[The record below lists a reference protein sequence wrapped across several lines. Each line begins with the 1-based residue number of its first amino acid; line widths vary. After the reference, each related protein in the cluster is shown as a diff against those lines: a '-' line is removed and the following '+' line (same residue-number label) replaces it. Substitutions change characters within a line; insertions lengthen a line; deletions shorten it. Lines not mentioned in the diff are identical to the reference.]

1 VFAPRLIFG
10 IDKEPVGG
18 SFWLA
23 WLRTRRVLYRL
34 VMRVCL
40 VSRIVPVHAFG
51 GMQDHAVDLVSGLAS
66 AGHDVEVITGRHPEG
81 HEEEVTCGVRWHYV
95 DAPTDDF
102 SNRLWRERSYE
113 QFVRAS
119 ATQPFDVIH
128 GEGSSALELAR
139 RGVHRR
145 TPLVVMFHGNFLGI
159 VKASVRRQV
168 RRPTSLLREQYG
180 LLLLARR
187 HVAKGNW
194 RVFRGCE
201 AMVLTR
207 QQLVDTCRSHCLDPE
222 RVHVVPSGVDTSVF
236 RPRPRAEAR
245 AALGLPDGFLFICAG
260 RLESGKGTHHALNA
274 LALMGEPAQHA
285 RLLVVGDGAER
296 AALERLARE
305 LGVTERVIFAGAQ
318 TPERMPAYIA
328 AADVLLFPT
337 ELNEA
342 LPLILLQGMACAL
355 PVIASRTGAIPD
367 VIGRPGY
374 SGLLVPPGDARALA
388 ATATTVYRDKGL
400 RRRLGG
406 AARHRVLTE
415 YTMERMTERTLAV
428 YELARDR
435 LRHSTRD

>member
-1 VFAPRLIFG
+1 
-10 IDKEPVGG
+10 
-18 SFWLA
+18 
-23 WLRTRRVLYRL
+23 
-34 VMRVCL
+34 MRVCL
-40 VSRIVPVHAFG
+40 VTRVVPLHSIG
-51 GMQDHAVDLVSGLAS
+51 GMQDHTVDLSRGLVSG
-66 AGHDVEVITGRHPEG
+66 GHDVEVITGRHPHG
-81 HEEEVTCGVRWHYV
+81 LEEEVTGGVRWHYV
-95 DAPTDDF
+95 DATTDDF
-102 SNRLWRERSYE
+102 TSRSWRERSFE
-113 QFVRAS
+113 QFVHAS
-119 ATQPFDVIH
+119 AARPFDVIH
-128 GEGSSALELAR
+128 GEGSSALELVR

-168 RRPTSLLREQYG
+168 RARQPTGVLREQYG

-187 HVAKGNW
+187 HFSKGNW
-194 RVFRGCE
+194 RVFRECE

-222 RVHVVPSGVDTSVF
+222 RVHVVPSGLDTSVF

-274 LALMGEPAQHA
+274 LALMGEPGQHA

-305 LGVTERVIFAGAQ
+305 LGLSERVIFAGAQ
-318 TPERMPAYIA
+318 RPERMPAYIA

-342 LPLILLQGMACAL
+342 LPLILLQGMACGL

-367 VIGRPGY
+367 VIDRPGD

-388 ATATTVYRDKGL
+388 ATAATVYRDKGL
-400 RRRLGG
+400 RRRLGR
-406 AARHRVLTE
+406 AARHRVLAE